1 MYVGGITPLP
11 VRIPAPRHPTPDRR
25 QFWSSCAVIHVFGVV
40 TGLSNLHASNAC
52 IQVSWLLGIQI
63 ISPTNTWFLV
73 KILKKLGF
81 WEITYLVS
89 MQICSDISL
98 VFVGV
103 FVCCLLLASAISA
116 SSVAFMIHCGSPL
129 FMFYNNMV
137 LGVEVSYPSKVRF
150 AAKNQGTAFYFAPP
164 QTTGIS

>member
-1 MYVGGITPLP
+1 MCGRDNPTPGP
-11 VRIPAPRHPTPDRR
+11 YSRTTTPAPDRR
-25 QFWSSCAVIHVFGVV
+25 QFWSSCAVIHAFGVV
-40 TGLSNLHASNAC
+40 TGLSDLHASNAC
-52 IQVSWLLGIQI
+52 IQVSWLLGTQI
-63 ISPTNTWFLV
+63 TSPTNTRFLV

-81 WEITYLVS
+81 WEITYLVTL
-89 MQICSDISL
+89 QICSDISL

-103 FVCCLLLASAISA
+103 FVCCLLLASAMSA

-137 LGVEVSYPSKVRF
+137 LGIEVSYPSKVRS

-164 QTTGIS
+164 QTICFS